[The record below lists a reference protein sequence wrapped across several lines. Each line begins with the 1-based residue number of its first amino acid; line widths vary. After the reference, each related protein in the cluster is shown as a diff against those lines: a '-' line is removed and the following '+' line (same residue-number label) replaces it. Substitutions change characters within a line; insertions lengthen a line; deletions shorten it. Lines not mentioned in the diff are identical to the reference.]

1 MTSRTSRRLSALLT
15 SVLLAGVLAGCGA
28 DDVPD
33 EGTEGKDAPTV
44 NPTTG
49 GVTQ

>member
-1 MTSRTSRRLSALLT
+1 MTLRRLSALFA
-15 SVLLAGVLAGCGA
+15 SVLLAGTLAGCGA

-33 EGTEGKDAPTV
+33 EGTEGGDTPTV

-49 GVTQ
+49 GVKQ

>member
-1 MTSRTSRRLSALLT
+1 MNSRRLSALFA
-15 SVLLAGVLAGCGA
+15 SVLLAGVLTGCGS

-33 EGTEGKDAPTV
+33 EGNIGGDSPSQ

-49 GVTQ
+49 GVTE

>member
-1 MTSRTSRRLSALLT
+1 MTSRTSRRFSAFLA
-15 SVLLAGVLAGCGA
+15 SALLAGVLSGCGA

-33 EGTEGKDAPTV
+33 EGTKGKDAPTE

>member
-1 MTSRTSRRLSALLT
+1 MISGTSRRLSALFA
-15 SVLLAGVLAGCGA
+15 SALLFGVLTGCGS

-33 EGTEGKDAPTV
+33 EGTEGGDSPTV

>member
-1 MTSRTSRRLSALLT
+1 MTTRRLSALFA
-15 SVLLAGVLAGCGA
+15 SVVLAGALTGCGS

-33 EGTEGKDAPTV
+33 EGTEGKDTPTV